1 MKKVLIVDDDP
12 SMVELIKLILENNN
26 FSVIS
31 AGTGEYALIQL
42 ENELVDACLLDMML
56 PDINGL
62 QLLQKIRALPMGK
75 HIPLIMITSKQDE
88 FDTVLGLELGADDF
102 IHKPFKKR
110 ELIARLNVIFRRIEQ
125 DKQSIL
131 MPISFGDVSI
141 NPYTHSVKK
150 GETLLELTPKEF
162 KLLLYLVTNPNM
174 IFSRDQL
181 LNSVW
186 DDVVAIETRTVD
198 VHMRKLRMKIE
209 TDPKSPKWLE
219 TVRGYGY
226 RFSK

>member
-1 MKKVLIVDDDP
+1 MKRVLIVDDDP

-26 FSVIS
+26 FTVIS
-31 AGTGEYALIQL
+31 AGTGEYALKQL
-42 ENELVDACLLDMML
+42 EDELVDACLLDMML

-62 QLLQKIRALPMGK
+62 QLLQQIRALPMGK

-131 MPISFGDVSI
+131 MPIGFGDVSI

-150 GETLLELTPKEF
+150 GEQLLELTPKEF

>member
-1 MKKVLIVDDDP
+1 MKRVLVVDDDS
-12 SMVELIKLILENNN
+12 SMVELIKLILEKNN
-26 FSVIS
+26 FTVIGV
-31 AGTGEYALIQL
+31 GTGYDALIKI
-42 ENELVDACLLDMML
+42 EEEIVDACLLDMML

-62 QLLQKIRALPMGK
+62 QLLQKIRALPMGAN
-75 HIPLIMITSKQDE
+75 IPLIMITSTKDE

-102 IHKPFKKR
+102 LHKPFNKR

-125 DKQSIL
+125 DRQSIL

-141 NPYTHSVKK
+141 NPYTHTVKK
-150 GETLLELTPKEF
+150 GERLIELTPKEF
-162 KLLLYLVTNPNM
+162 KLLLYFVTNPNM

-198 VHMRKLRMKIE
+198 VHIRKLRAKIE
-209 TDPKSPKWLE
+209 TDPQNPKWIE
-219 TVRGYGY
+219 TVRSYGY

>member
-26 FSVIS
+26 FNVIS

>member
-1 MKKVLIVDDDP
+1 MKRVLIVDDDP

-26 FSVIS
+26 FTVIS
-31 AGTGEYALIQL
+31 AGTGEYALKQL
-42 ENELVDACLLDMML
+42 EDELVDACLLDMML

-62 QLLQKIRALPMGK
+62 QLLQQIRALPMGK

-150 GETLLELTPKEF
+150 GEHLLELTPKEF

-209 TDPKSPKWLE
+209 TEPKSPKWLE

>member
-26 FSVIS
+26 FGVIS
-31 AGTGEYALIQL
+31 AGTGEYALTQL

-102 IHKPFKKR
+102 IHKPFNKR

-131 MPISFGDVSI
+131 MPISFGNVSI

-150 GETLLELTPKEF
+150 GENLLELTPKEF

>member
-1 MKKVLIVDDDP
+1 MKRVLVVDDDP

-26 FSVIS
+26 FTVMS
-31 AGTGEYALIQL
+31 ALTGELALEKL
-42 ENELVDACLLDMML
+42 ENELIDACLLDMML

-62 QLLQKIRALPMGK
+62 QLLQKIRALPMGR
-75 HIPLIMITSKQDE
+75 HIPVIMITSKQDE

-102 IHKPFKKR
+102 IHKPFNKR

-131 MPISFGDVSI
+131 LPITFGDVSI
-141 NPYTHSVKK
+141 NPYTHQVKK
-150 GETLLELTPKEF
+150 RELVIDLTPKEF
-162 KLLLYLVTNPNM
+162 KLLLYLVTNPNI

-198 VHMRKLRMKIE
+198 VHMRKLRKKIE
-209 TDPKSPKWLE
+209 TNPKAPKWLE

>member
-1 MKKVLIVDDDP
+1 MKRVLIIDDDP
-12 SMVELIKLILENNN
+12 SMIELIKLILKKNS
-26 FSVIS
+26 FIVLSS
-31 AGTGEYALIQL
+31 GTGEEALKTL
-42 ENELVDACLLDMML
+42 ENEVVDACLLDMML

-62 QLLQKIRALPMGK
+62 QLLQKIRMLPMGK
-75 HIPLIMITSKQDE
+75 YIPLIMITSKQDE

-102 IHKPFKKR
+102 IHKPFNKR

-141 NPYTHSVKK
+141 NPYTHSVTK
-150 GETLLELTPKEF
+150 GDKLLDLTPKEF
-162 KLLLYLVTNPNM
+162 KLLLYLVASPNV

-181 LNSVW
+181 LNNVW

-198 VHMRKLRMKIE
+198 VHIRKLRTKIE
-209 TDPKSPKWLE
+209 SDPQKPKWIE